1 MLLTGGERAILRNDD
16 TVCSH
21 MSRGMVAGI
30 RERRSAAVRVLPK
43 RPEPL
48 RHTDWKAFLMFSLF
62 ERMVEPFPPRDLTT
76 PPQGGLF
83 RFVWFYAKPVW
94 PLLVATAILTSL
106 ISIVEVSLFGFLG
119 QIVDWFSGVSRETF
133 MAENGLTLALMAAV
147 VLVLLPGL
155 VFLEGLVT
163 FQGLAANFPMRFRW
177 MVHRW
182 MLGHSMGFYQD
193 EFAGRISTKLM
204 QTALAVRETVMK
216 SIDVFLYVV
225 VYFTGIV
232 VLVAAADWKLV
243 LPFAAWVAIYALILW
258 YFIPR
263 LDRVSQSQ
271 ADARAEMTGRV
282 VDAYAN
288 VATVK
293 LFAHTRR
300 EADYAQRSMRGFLGT
315 VYGQMRLVNLFYV
328 SLYALNSLL
337 LFAVGALS
345 IWLWLGELVSVGA
358 IAAAIGLVLRIN
370 GMSQWIMW
378 EVSALFENIGTIRD
392 GMATL
397 QIPHAITDK
406 PQAKPLAVPKGEIRF
421 DKVSF
426 HYGKGD
432 GVLRD
437 FDLTIRPGE
446 KVGLVGRSGA
456 GKSTILNLLM
466 RFHDVEA
473 GRVAIDG
480 TDIRD
485 VPQES
490 LREKIGMVTQDTSLL
505 HRSIRENVLYGR
517 PDADEAAL
525 MRAIAR
531 AEAGDFIEDLRDRD
545 GRTGLDAEVGE
556 RGVKLSGGQRQR
568 IAIARVMLKD
578 APILLLDEAT
588 SALDSEVEAA
598 IAQNLYRLMEGKTV
612 IAVAHRL
619 STIAALDRLV
629 VLDKGAIVE
638 EGSHAELVARGGLYA
653 SLWSRQVGGF
663 LPSAEDDQASPPSA
677 MRAAE

>member
-1 MLLTGGERAILRNDD
+1 
-16 TVCSH
+16 
-21 MSRGMVAGI
+21 
-30 RERRSAAVRVLPK
+30 
-43 RPEPL
+43 
-48 RHTDWKAFLMFSLF
+48 MFSKF
-62 ERMVEPFPPRDLTT
+62 ERMVDAFPRDELDRPVPNT
-76 PPQGGLF
+76 LF
-83 RFVWFYAKPVW
+83 GFIWFFARPVW
-94 PLLVATAILTSL
+94 PLLLAMAVLTTI
-106 ISIVEVSLFGFLG
+106 ISMIEVSLFGLLG
-119 QIVDWFSGVSRETF
+119 NVVDWFGDTPPDQF
-133 MAENGLTLALMAAV
+133 LAERGWQLALIGLV
-147 VLVLLPGL
+147 VLVVLPGVQL
-155 VFLEGLVT
+155 VDGLVN
-163 FQGLAANFPMRFRW
+163 FQAIFGNFPMRFRYT
-177 MVHRW
+177 MHRW
-182 MLGHSMGFYQD
+182 LLGHSLSFFQD
-193 EFAGRISTKLM
+193 EFAGRVSQKLM
-204 QTALAVRETVMK
+204 QTALAVRETVIK
-216 SIDVFLYVV
+216 SIDVFLYVG
-225 VYFTGIV
+225 VYFTGVII
-232 VLVAAADWKLV
+232 VAASSDWKLA
-243 LPFAAWVAIYALILW
+243 LPFVGWLALYAVMLRW
-258 YFIPR
+258 FIPR
-263 LDRVSQSQ
+263 LDRVAERQ
-271 ADARAEMTGRV
+271 ADARAEMTGRI

-288 VATVK
+288 VQTVK
-293 LFAHTRR
+293 LFAHTKR
-300 EADYAQRSMRGFLGT
+300 EGEYARASMSGFLTT
-315 VYGQMRLVNLFYV
+315 VYGQGRLITLFV
-328 SLYALNSLL
+328 VCLQTLNSLL
-337 LFAVGALS
+337 LFAVGAMG
-345 IWLWLGELVSVGA
+345 IGLWTNGLATVGA
-358 IAAAIGLVLRIN
+358 VAASVGLVLRIH

-406 PQAKPLAVPKGEIRF
+406 PQAKPLAVPKGEICF

-663 LPSAEDDQASPPSA
+663 LPSAEDDQARPPSA

>member
-21 MSRGMVAGI
+21 MSRGTAAGI
-30 RERRSAAVRVLPK
+30 RERRSAAVRVFPE
-43 RPEPL
+43 RPGPP

-163 FQGLAANFPMRFRW
+163 FQGLAGNFPMRFRW

-392 GMATL
+392 GMSTFT
-397 QIPHAITDK
+397 IPHAITDRK
-406 PQAKPLAVPKGEIRF
+406 TAPALVVDRGEIAF
-421 DKVSF
+421 EKVAF
-426 HYGKGD
+426 HYGRGD
-432 GVLRD
+432 GVLQD
-437 FDLTIRPGE
+437 FELTVRPGE

-456 GKSTILNLLM
+456 GKSTILNLLL
-466 RFHDVEA
+466 RFHDVES
-473 GRVAIDG
+473 GRVLIDG
-480 TDIRD
+480 QDIAT
-485 VPQES
+485 VKQES
-490 LREKIGMVTQDTSLL
+490 LRSQIGMVTQDTSLL
-505 HRSIRENVLYGR
+505 HRSIRDNILYGR
-517 PDADEAAL
+517 PDASEADL
-525 MRAIAR
+525 LRAIER
-531 AEAGDFIEDLRDRD
+531 AEAADFIAELRDIE
-545 GRTGLDAEVGE
+545 GRSGLDAEVGE

-598 IAQNLYRLMEGKTV
+598 IAGNLYRLMEGKTV

-619 STIAALDRLV
+619 STIAALVRLI
-629 VLDKGAIVE
+629 VLDQGRIVD
-638 EGSHAELVARGGLYA
+638 EGTHSELLNRGGLYA
-653 SLWSRQVGGF
+653 QLWTRQTGGF
-663 LPSAEDDQASPPSA
+663 LLGDPDADAASTI
-677 MRAAE
+677 RAAE